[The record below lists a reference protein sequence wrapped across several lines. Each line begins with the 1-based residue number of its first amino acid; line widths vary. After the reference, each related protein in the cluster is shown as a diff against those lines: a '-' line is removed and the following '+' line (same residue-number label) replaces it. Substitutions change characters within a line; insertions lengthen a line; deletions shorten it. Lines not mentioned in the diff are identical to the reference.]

1 MGTYRKLSFDRI
13 KKPPAHAYSILLAA
27 LVALWMVAP
36 FLPMVNLEAIGS
48 AFFITVTLVAASYAM
63 SDQGKSFVVI
73 IVLGV
78 ALGIMVWLDVGV
90 ASTHWITVATQAMGL
105 LFFGVVAYELLVDI
119 LSKESRVD
127 ANLIAGAVAVYLL
140 IGVCFSFIYDLMFS
154 LDPGSF
160 RGIAE
165 NAPAHPTFT
174 YFSFVTITT
183 LGYGD
188 ITPLTRIGGAFA
200 TLEAI
205 IGQLYLTVL
214 VARLVGMHISQ
225 GPQHQ
230 ESGR

>member
-1 MGTYRKLSFDRI
+1 VGRDRKLGYDRFR
-13 KKPPAHAYSILLAA
+13 KPPAHAYSILLAS
-27 LVALWMVAP
+27 LMALWLLAP
-36 FLPMVNLEAIGS
+36 FLPMVHLQGVGS

-63 SDQGKSFVVI
+63 SDQGKSFITVI
-73 IVLGV
+73 FLGV
-78 ALGIMVWLDVGV
+78 ALVIMIWVDVG
-90 ASTHWITVATQAMGL
+90 SDSNQWIAIATQGTAL

-127 ANLIAGAVAVYLL
+127 TNLIAGAIAVYLL
-140 IGVCFSFIYDLMFS
+140 IAVCFSFIYELIYS
-154 LDPGSF
+154 LDPDSF
-160 RGIAE
+160 RGIGE
-165 NAPAHPTFT
+165 NAEIHNTFT

-188 ITPLTRIGGAFA
+188 ITPLTRIGGSFA

-225 GPQHQ
+225 GPQEQ
-230 ESGR
+230 ASDR